1 MNSSPL
7 NSLTS
12 AAIYC
17 SSNLHTHLQ
26 SICHIFS
33 YNLRFTYSMLFL
45 YSIIYF
51 ILVFPIIFR
60 QSVLSWLI
68 IFYTFFYSLSSG
80 HSIHQ
85 KIGRRLIFRHSQYI
99 YLYSYTLCQ
108 SCQHSCHF
116 QIVQHL
122 HKCLCIYS
130 IRHFDF
136 LLSCVWPLH
145 IRIQIFFL
153 IKCILDQLCIFLTV
167 FIQDMSILV
176 LEYK

>member
-85 KIGRRLIFRHSQYI
+85 KIGRRLIFRHSQSIYI
-99 YLYSYTLCQ
+99 YTVTPFASPANIAAISGLFSTLI
-108 SCQHSCHF
+108 SASA
-116 QIVQHL
+116 
-122 HKCLCIYS
+122 S
-130 IRHFDF
+130 IP
-136 LLSCVWPLH
+136 SGTS
-145 IRIQIFFL
+145 IFFFPVSGRF
-153 IKCILDQLCIFLTV
+153 ISGFRFSFL
-167 FIQDMSILV
+167 
-176 LEYK
+176 